1 MENIQENVLT
11 TFLLSGVYSGDGN
24 SNLRNRITKS
34 FAQTGQLNKKGL
46 TIDAF
51 PGLFASVINR
61 RAFLKTSSAISLL
74 ATFAACK
81 QSFPDSQSRSKVS
94 DKVTSVGVISED
106 DNFFT
111 DAQHKVIDAVQMQ
124 LFPDDGNGPNA
135 RDLNAVTYLEWA
147 MTDPINIE
155 DGDPEFIAKG
165 IGWLNDL
172 SEQTNGKDF
181 INLSGEQQDK
191 TLKQIAKSQVGENWL
206 SLLIYYLTEALML
219 DPVYGGNAEMI
230 GWKWLEHQPGFP
242 GPIEGKTYRDFG

>member
-1 MENIQENVLT
+1 MENIQGNVST
-11 TFLLSGVYSGDGN
+11 TFLLSGVYSGNGK
-24 SNLRNRITKS
+24 SNLRNIIPKS
-34 FAQTGQLNKKGL
+34 IAQTGQSNKKEL
-46 TIDAF
+46 AKDTY

-61 RAFLKTSSAISLL
+61 RAFLKTSSRISLL
-74 ATFAACK
+74 ATLTACK
-81 QSFPDSQSRSKVS
+81 PSFPDSQSRTKVS
-94 DKVTSVGVISED
+94 AKAISPADISED
-106 DNFFT
+106 DNYFT

-124 LFPDDGNGPNA
+124 LFPDDGNGPSA

-165 IGWLNDL
+165 IAWLNDL

-191 TLKQIAKSQVGENWL
+191 TLKQISKSQAGENWL

-219 DPVYGGNAEMI
+219 DPVYGGNPEMI
-230 GWKWLEHQPGFP
+230 GWKLLEHQPGFP
-242 GPIEGKTYRDFG
+242 GPVEGKTYRDFG